1 MPTTKQAPLMNKY
14 FKTALNYMGIFA
26 LTAFLLWFS
35 LRSLQAEEQDSSEFL
50 WEAWQKTD
58 KIFLMLMAVT
68 ATLSHFIR
76 SLRWKMLL
84 EPSGNNIGAFTG
96 LWAILIGY
104 LVNLVVPRGGELSRC
119 YYLMKLEKTPVQVS
133 FGTVVTERLIDLIC
147 LLILIV
153 AAFFSEWEKL
163 AQFIQMLPFSADYI
177 LSLWPWLIVVAA
189 VLAGFVYLV
198 GWLRKNEKFR
208 HIIHG
213 FKEGL
218 LSVFKLKNRKLF
230 ILYSVLI
237 WTLYFVMSYFVVL
250 SFPETKDLGVS
261 AILTLFALG
270 SIAMAV
276 PLPGGTGS
284 YHTIVPL
291 GLVALYN
298 IEKSD
303 AVAFVFIFHAWQTAV
318 MIFSGIISL
327 LIAYAL
333 MKWKPQKK

>member
-68 ATLSHFIR
+68 ATLSHFVR

-84 EPSGNNIGAFTG
+84 EPSGNSIGAFTG

-104 LVNLVVPRGGELSRC
+104 LVNLVGPRGGELSRC
-119 YYLMKLEKTPVQVS
+119 YYLMKLEKKPVQVS

-153 AAFFSEWEKL
+153 AAFFSEWEKLAQFIQMLPFSADYIFSLLPLLIFFPAFFSEWEKL

-230 ILYSVLI
+230 IL
-237 WTLYFVMSYFVVL
+237 
-250 SFPETKDLGVS
+250 
-261 AILTLFALG
+261 
-270 SIAMAV
+270 
-276 PLPGGTGS
+276 
-284 YHTIVPL
+284 
-291 GLVALYN
+291 
-298 IEKSD
+298 
-303 AVAFVFIFHAWQTAV
+303 
-318 MIFSGIISL
+318 
-327 LIAYAL
+327 
-333 MKWKPQKK
+333 